1 MKFFLW
7 MAIISALAM
16 TISTGMQWEHAYI
29 VFWIAFCTM
38 IIGSIGTIALGGG
51 KKLWAYLEKI
61 L

>member
-7 MAIISALAM
+7 MAIISALTM

-29 VFWIAFCTM
+29 VFWIAVCTL
-38 IIGSIGTIALGGG
+38 IIGCIGTIALGGG

-61 L
+61 I